1 MFRLLLNSIL
11 LIAAVIIGVAN
22 YNGLPTSALDVRDS
36 LLPMMWRYS
45 GIEPVNNNCHVVEGV
60 EACED
65 AKYDEESGLV
75 FMACGNAEARKK
87 WFPGTGFFMDPETAR
102 HQVDQIFV
110 FDPKTEKIQNVHVK
124 DFEGHTFTSHGLDVF
139 TLKDGT
145 KIIAA
150 VNHKADASVISFF
163 KVNHPGE
170 VAYIGEIKDDLL
182 KIPNSVALFYTPEGQ
197 LGFVAT
203 NDHVEREGPKRQV
216 AEILGLKAT
225 YLVYCAVDIDN
236 GVTGKCHKV
245 ADHLVYPNGIAHIP
259 GTHDFVQ
266 SDSRDAKIKHWSWN
280 STSQKLDLNS
290 ATMVGAPMDN
300 VRVIPGTKD
309 VMVAAFPNVLQ
320 VMHKY
325 KNMDDKNSRV
335 KTVGLRLN
343 HNEGYKIPHVIHKSN
358 DDYGVFV
365 NTVYNYFPK
374 ENKILAG
381 SCFAKGLVVCNGP
394 DGAQAQKI
402 VEEEVNKNVDID
414 EDEEEDED

>member
-1 MFRLLLNSIL
+1 MIRLLVNAIL
-11 LIAAVIIGVAN
+11 LTAAVFIGVAN
-22 YNGLPTSALDVRDS
+22 YAGFPTTALDVRDS
-36 LLPMMWRYS
+36 LLPLMWRYNN
-45 GIEPVNNNCHVVEGV
+45 IAPVNNKCHVVEGV

-75 FMACGNAEARKK
+75 FLACGKEESRKK
-87 WFPGTGFFMDPETAR
+87 WFPGTGNFKDPETAK
-102 HQVDQIFV
+102 HQQDQIFV
-110 FDPKTEKIQNVHVK
+110 FDPKTEKIQNVHIT
-124 DFEGHTFTSHGLDVF
+124 DFEGHAWTSHGLDVF
-139 TLKDGT
+139 TLKDGS
-145 KIIAA
+145 KIIAS
-150 VNHKADASVISFF
+150 VNHKHDHSVISFF

-170 VAYIGEIKDDLL
+170 VSYIGEIKDDLIVL
-182 KIPNSVALFYTPEGQ
+182 PNSVALFYTPEGQ

-203 NDHVEREGPKRQV
+203 NDHLVREGPKRTV

-225 YLVYCAVDIDN
+225 YIVYCTVNLDN
-236 GVTGKCHKV
+236 GIAGTCHKV

-309 VMVAAFPNVLQ
+309 VMVAAFPNVLNL
-320 VMHKY
+320 M
-325 KNMDDKNSRV
+325 NRFRDLDDETRKV
-335 KTVGLRLN
+335 KTVALRLN
-343 HNEGYKIPHVIHKSN
+343 HDEGYKIPHVMHKSD

-374 ENKILAG
+374 LNKILAG
-381 SCFAKGLVVCNGP
+381 SCFAHGLVVCEGP
-394 DGAQAQKI
+394 DGSKATEF
-402 VEEEVNKNVDID
+402 VEEQIDKNVDLEDD
-414 EDEEEDED
+414 E

>member
-1 MFRLLLNSIL
+1 MIRLLINAIFLT
-11 LIAAVIIGVAN
+11 AAVIIGVAN
-22 YNGLPTSALDVRDS
+22 YNGLPTSALDVRDT

-45 GIEPVNNNCHVVEGV
+45 GIEPVNNKCHVVSGV

-75 FMACGNAEARKK
+75 FLACGKASARKK
-87 WFPGTGFFMDPETAR
+87 WFPGTGFFMDPATAR
-102 HQVDQIFV
+102 KQVDEIYI
-110 FDPKTEKIQNVHVK
+110 FDPKTEKLQNVEIAG
-124 DFEGHTFTSHGLDVF
+124 FEGHTFTSHGLDVF
-139 TLKDGT
+139 TLKDGR
-145 KIIAA
+145 KLIAV
-150 VNHKADASVISFF
+150 VNHKAETSVISFF
-163 KVNHPGE
+163 EVDNPGH
-170 VAYIGEIKDDLL
+170 VTFIGEIDDPLL
-182 KIPNSVALFYTPEGQ
+182 QIPNSVALFYTPEGQ

-203 NDHVEREGPKRQV
+203 NDHVEREGVKRHV
-216 AEILGLKAT
+216 AEIFGLKAT
-225 YLVYCAVDIDN
+225 YLVYCAVSLDN
-236 GVTGKCHKV
+236 GVAGKCHKV

-309 VMVAAFPNVLQ
+309 VMVAAFPNVIQ
-320 VMHKY
+320 VMRKY
-325 KNMDDKNSRV
+325 KNMDDDNSKV
-335 KTVGLRLN
+335 KTVALRLN
-343 HNEGYKIPHVIHKSN
+343 YDEGYKIPHVMHKSN

-381 SCFAKGLVVCNGP
+381 SCFAKGLVVCEGP
-394 DGAQAQKI
+394 DGAKAREI
-402 VEEEVNKNVDID
+402 VEDEVEEEG
-414 EDEEEDED
+414 ELEE